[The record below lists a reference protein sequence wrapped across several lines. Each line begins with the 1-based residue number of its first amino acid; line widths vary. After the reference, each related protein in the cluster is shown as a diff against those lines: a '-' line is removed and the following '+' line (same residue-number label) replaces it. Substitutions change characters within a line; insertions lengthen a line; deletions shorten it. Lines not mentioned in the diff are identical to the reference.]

1 MFELKCVICHDLDRA
16 LSQRKD
22 KEGWTATVT
31 RMRNVNGCPIT
42 EKEAGQII
50 QYLATARGAK

>member
-1 MFELKCVICHDLDRA
+1 
-16 LSQRKD
+16 
-22 KEGWTATVT
+22 
-31 RMRNVNGCPIT
+31 MRNVNGCPIT